1 MRIVRARASLPK
13 HESGCCNLLCTGK
26 YSFLY
31 FLSILFWSQIS
42 PLSETIGTTRV
53 RNGCLHNLTHYVDLK
68 LHWQHS
74 WGLIFS
80 EMFQSLQWCC
90 CCVLHSLP
98 QNTVLPQNVVG
109 ASFKYHELCTLAW
122 SMRKIRNYLKFWLKA
137 AVVNFSRLSF
147 FLSPSCQRFGCFWL
161 TPAWVEHLHVSPV
174 FYS

>member
-1 MRIVRARASLPK
+1 MNYRFETQFTKEMRIVRARANLPK

-31 FLSILFWSQIS
+31 FLSILFRLQILL
-42 PLSETIGTTRV
+42 LSETIGTTHV
-53 RNGCLHNLTHYVDLK
+53 RNGCLHNLTRCVDLK
-68 LHWQHS
+68 LYWQRS

-109 ASFKYHELCTLAW
+109 ASFKYHELCRLAW
-122 SMRKIRNYLKFWLKA
+122 SLGKMRNYLKFWLKA
-137 AVVNFSRLSF
+137 AVVNFSLLLLF
-147 FLSPSCQRFGCFWL
+147 FSPSFQRFGWFRL
-161 TPAWVEHLHVSPV
+161 TPT
-174 FYS
+174 